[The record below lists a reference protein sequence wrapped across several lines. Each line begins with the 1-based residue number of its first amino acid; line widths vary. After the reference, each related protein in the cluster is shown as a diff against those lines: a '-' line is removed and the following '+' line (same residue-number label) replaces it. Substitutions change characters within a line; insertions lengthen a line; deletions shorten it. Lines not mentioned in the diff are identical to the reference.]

1 MNTIIKI
8 KDFLKNLI
16 KIIKDMI
23 IKNLIKRKPNVLNVV
38 NMVILPMTVKLN
50 KK

>member
-1 MNTIIKI
+1 MNTITKI
-8 KDFLKNLI
+8 KKFLKNLI

-23 IKNLIKRKPNVLNVV
+23 IKNLIKRKQNVLSIV

>member
-1 MNTIIKI
+1 MNNITK
-8 KDFLKNLI
+8 KKNVLKNLI

-23 IKNLIKRKPNVLNVV
+23 IKNLIKRKQNVLNVV